1 MTKSDPKSDSKDP
14 ARTEEP
20 PPAAEGAKDRA
31 RPLAPVTAPDFGSP
45 IVDELHV
52 KRFELLYRRLP
63 VGARVARVFVT
74 RSGNCL
80 TYPATGQPTTGE
92 LVWNKVRTVYE
103 VDLGIHVSTVKAH
116 LPSRGDKI
124 YFKATVDLEWKVTDP
139 AQVVQAGVTDVRKV
153 LSPRLLARLRAVT
166 RRFDIE
172 DAAQAENCANE
183 ELEDDSLG
191 ADRGLWVRPHV
202 RLAMD
207 DTSLGQSDIQRKVD
221 HFRTIIAEG
230 DFDQFALQLTLKPED
245 IDSVVK
251 VLVDERDSRLRATFD
266 FMNRLLESDALDRW
280 QIDDQVRTALQMA
293 QESIFRV
300 LTGSGQPRLVSSGE
314 TIREPVASGN
324 GSASLP

>member
-1 MTKSDPKSDSKDP
+1 M
-14 ARTEEP
+14 
-20 PPAAEGAKDRA
+20 
-31 RPLAPVTAPDFGSP
+31 
-45 IVDELHV
+45 DELHV

-80 TYPATGQPTTGE
+80 TYPAAGQPTTGE

-103 VDLGIHVSTVKAH
+103 VDLGIHVSTVEAY
-116 LPSRGDKI
+116 LPSCGDKI
-124 YFKATVDLEWKVTDP
+124 CFKAIVDLEWRVTDP
-139 AQVVQAGVTDVRKV
+139 ALVVQAGVTDVRKA

-166 RRFDIE
+166 RRFDIA

-183 ELEDDSLG
+183 ELDDDSLG
-191 ADRGLWVRPHV
+191 EDRGLWVRPHV

-207 DTSLGQSDIQRKVD
+207 DTSLGQSDIQRKVN

-251 VLVDERDSRLRATFD
+251 VLVEERDSRLRATFN

-300 LTGSGQPRLVSSGE
+300 LTGSGQPRFVPSGE
-314 TIREPVASGN
+314 AIREPVVSGN
-324 GSASLP
+324 GNVSLP

>member
-1 MTKSDPKSDSKDP
+1 M
-14 ARTEEP
+14 RR
-20 PPAAEGAKDRA
+20 RA
-31 RPLAPVTAPDFGSP
+31 TSVR
-45 IVDELHV
+45 
-52 KRFELLYRRLP
+52 
-63 VGARVARVFVT
+63 
-74 RSGNCL
+74 
-80 TYPATGQPTTGE
+80 
-92 LVWNKVRTVYE
+92 NKVRTVYE
-103 VDLGIHVSTVKAH
+103 VDLGIHVSTVEAH

-124 YFKATVDLEWKVTDP
+124 YFNATVDLEWKVADP
-139 AQVVQAGVTDVRKV
+139 AQVVRAGVTDVRKV

-166 RRFDIE
+166 RRFDIA

-183 ELEDDSLG
+183 ELDDDSLG
-191 ADRGLWVRPHV
+191 ADCGLWVRPHV

-230 DFDQFALQLTLKPED
+230 DFDQFALQLTLKPQD

-300 LTGSGQPRLVSSGE
+300 LTGSGQPRLIPSGE
-314 TIREPVASGN
+314 AIREPVTSGN
-324 GSASLP
+324 GSANLP